1 MKTLINISKGL
12 LFTIIFVG
20 LSYSSGAQNVPC
32 KANEK
37 GLNKYALLVR
47 TSQHMGAAL
56 KTAKQLNE
64 AGKDYEEFEVVV
76 CGKVVKEL
84 ADKSNEVV
92 SKMLTEAERLN
103 VRFSVCGMSM
113 EKFEVH
119 QQALPEQLEVVDNGL
134 IRIFELQENCF
145 YTIEL

>member
-12 LFTIIFVG
+12 LITILFLG
-20 LSYSSGAQNVPC
+20 LSNSSEAQNVPC

-47 TSQHMGAAL
+47 TTQHMGAAL
-56 KTAKQLNE
+56 KTAKRLSE
-64 AGKDYEEFEVVV
+64 AGKSYEEFEVVV

-84 ADKSNEVV
+84 ADKSNEAV

-113 EKFEVH
+113 KKFEVH

-134 IRIFELQENCF
+134 VRIFELQENCY